1 MEQELAY
8 SFHLGSD
15 KNKSKLAKKVAKEN
29 LSGTTS
35 LANNAIQNA
44 KDLSDV
50 NKHNLRDY
58 DNQKELIRTIYG
70 TNDIV
75 NDVKQVYLNEFEQA
89 RLEYNNKQTR
99 EDRKIEDYFKK
110 VCESQNDI
118 ACEIIIE
125 LGDMDFWNDKDE
137 RYRFKMV
144 DVYNEQVKDLIKIV
158 PDFKIANATIHFDE
172 VSPHMHIVGVPI
184 SYDCKR
190 GMKKQVVKSKLFTK
204 TTLTQIQDKMRNA
217 CIKSFNKFYDM
228 DFKLKE
234 KQKGRNQDI
243 NVKDM
248 GDYRA
253 IKKQFEEKEKK
264 LAEANKQTKKL
275 DNTSKN
281 INSILDNLKPTKLS
295 RNNMVISSENVQIIK
310 DYVENVKNTT
320 KTIRSVNDLNMAIKD
335 FEHSAFEIEKENRS
349 LKYQLEL
356 KDDEIDSLK
365 GELSAKDKIIGKLQ
379 AEKER
384 LKQEIHKFKDFWH
397 SIMGHFHKRIC
408 YDKDENYKIVSD
420 DLYKSGIFTDDENE
434 IANDIT
440 RKVKPKEDIEKSK
453 NKKKDNFELK

>member
-29 LSGTTS
+29 VSGTTS
-35 LANNAIQNA
+35 LSNNAIQNA

-58 DNQKELIRTIYG
+58 DNQRELIRTIYG
-70 TNDIV
+70 TDDIV
-75 NDVKQVYLNEFEQA
+75 NDVKQVYLEEFEQA
-89 RLEYNNKQTR
+89 RIEYNNKQTR

-125 LGDMDFWNDKDE
+125 LGDMDFWNDKNE

-144 DVYNEQVKDLIKIV
+144 DVYNEQIKDLIKIV

-172 VSPHMHIVGVPI
+172 ISPHMHIVGVPV

-295 RNNMVISSENVQIIK
+295 RNNMAISSENVQIIK